1 MMHYALRLPHL
12 VLGYSVPLPLP
23 NIVAILIYGITNLT
37 CSTKAGTG
45 YQLHKHQ
52 HQLCTCKWKLA
63 GAKAHG
69 FLVLQYMLLAYR
81 LCVHCPAGPL
91 SL

>member
-1 MMHYALRLPHL
+1 MHTLKGHYRMMHYALRLPHL

-69 FLVLQYMLLAYR
+69 FFGASIHAA
-81 LCVHCPAGPL
+81 CI
-91 SL
+91 